1 MDESLE
7 REAYEE
13 SNSVGTCIDCHVRLT
28 EREEHHYP
36 YRVFIECPLCKQ
48 VYKEIND

>member
-13 SNSVGTCIDCHVRLT
+13 SNSIFATTGHRYDPDCS
-28 EREEHHYP
+28 
-36 YRVFIECPLCKQ
+36 CPACE
-48 VYKEIND
+48 EINDHRDEEAP